1 MRTVIVRNTM
11 RIPIGRQGKTGPA
24 GKNGEHGP
32 ADKDGNTYLC
42 QRTGGAE
49 GGMVVLQYIPHELV
63 VQYFE
68 EVS

>member
-32 ADKDGNTYLC
+32 AGKDGNTYLC
-42 QRTGGAE
+42 QSTGGAE
-49 GGMVVLQYIPHELV
+49 GGTVGLQYMPHELV
-63 VQYFE
+63 GQYFE